1 MAEPETAP
9 VRVERRLAA
18 ILAADVVGYS
28 HLVEQDE
35 AGTIARLKALRK
47 ETLEP
52 ILARHGG
59 RTVKLMGDGA
69 LIEFASVVEAVQAAI
84 ECQRATAEHEAG
96 RPPNERIAFRI
107 GINLGDIVIEPDGDI
122 LGDGVNIAARLEQ
135 LADPGGICVSEAVIR
150 GLRANL
156 PTAIQDL
163 GPQRLKNIADPVRA
177 YRLLLDTAAARPMAR
192 RPKPLGASRLVRP
205 AVAAALALLVV
216 LAAAAGGWRW
226 WHGRADVEGETALRR
241 AGSIA
246 VLPLTNLSGDPRW
259 ERLAGGITEDIITD
273 LAREPDLLVIAR
285 DSTLAYKGKAV
296 DVRDVG
302 KQLGVRYVLEGSLQA
317 DAGHVRVTAQLID
330 TATGGHLWASRYDRP
345 ESDLFAVQDDIVQN
359 VTGALG
365 GSYGRIAGA
374 ARSQAKRKSPASLE
388 AYELYLLG
396 IEEKHKLT
404 KESLAEAKRLMT
416 RATEV
421 DPGFARAWVGLGMVY
436 FNLAISGGID
446 DPVAATRL
454 WGEYTRKAVAL
465 DPADP
470 LARVMLAAIRA
481 REGDLGGAAADF
493 DRAVT
498 MAPSDAYVLAL
509 TSFRM
514 VPTVG
519 RVDDGLR
526 YIGRAMILNP
536 AAPPLYY
543 RALGEVQ
550 FYAGAYGKAVEAL
563 RQAPLDNPEVLFF
576 LAMAQAQT
584 GAIEESR
591 KAAERIRSEFPSFT
605 VDSFIRDWPVT
616 DADALAKLREGAT
629 KAGLLPVPVATN

>member
-216 LAAAAGGWRW
+216 LAAAAGGWGW

-421 DPGFARAWVGLGMVY
+421 DPGFARGWLGLGMVY

-629 KAGLLPVPVATN
+629 KAGLLPVATN